1 MPNNAQ
7 NVSVGKPK
15 VGGSVFR
22 APLGTVLPTN
32 ATDELDAAY
41 ECLGFCSDA
50 GLTNNNS
57 TESEN
62 IKAWGGDTVLSV
74 QTDKQDTFNFTLLE
88 IFSIPVLKTVYGDEN
103 VVGDLETG
111 ITVIANSTEQEE
123 FVFVVDMILRG
134 GVMKRIVIP
143 DGKITNVDEIS
154 YVDNEA
160 IGYNTTLSAL
170 PDSTENQATH
180 YEYIQSP
187 PSYTVTFNTDG
198 GSAVASQTVKKNGR
212 VAKPADPTKSGYTF
226 DAWYADEEL
235 ETLYNFQTKVTSDMT
250 LYAKWTVKIAS
261 PGLSAVADSET
272 LFDTP
277 VTDIQSNVAVS
288 DGKITGTLK
297 HLDSGDIVDSW
308 GAGYFVAVQLA
319 GIDSRATSV
328 KVGMRPTYPHGGTVP
343 VDDDSGL
350 VEIINDPDLNGVF
363 KVTDKATQKFKV
375 VSTDG
380 TNTTTDIYDLSD
392 LRLAEA

>member
-15 VGGSVFR
+15 VGGAIFR
-22 APLGTVLPTN
+22 APLGTVLPVN
-32 ATDELDAAY
+32 ATDELDQAF
-41 ECLGFCSDA
+41 ECLGFCSDS

-57 TESEN
+57 TESED

-88 IFSIPVLKTVYGDEN
+88 IFSIAVLKTVYGDEN

-111 ITVIANSTEQEE
+111 ITVIANSMEQEE
-123 FVFVVDMILRG
+123 FVFVVDMTLRG

-160 IGYNTTLSAL
+160 IGFNTTLSAL

-180 YEYIQSP
+180 YEYIQAP

-198 GSAVASQTVKKNGR
+198 GSLIASQTVKKNGR
-212 VAKPADPTKSGYTF
+212 ASKPADPTKTGYAF
-226 DAWYADEEL
+226 EAWYADEEL
-235 ETLYNFQTKVTSDMT
+235 DTLYNFQSKVTSDIT
-250 LYAKWTVKIAS
+250 LYAKWAVKIAS
-261 PGLSAVADSET
+261 PGLSAVDSSQT

-277 VTDIQSNVAVS
+277 VTDIQSDVS
-288 DGKITGTLK
+288 VTDGRITGTLK
-297 HLDSGDIVDSW
+297 YLDSGAIAEHW
-308 GAGYFVAVQLA
+308 GEGYFMALQLA
-319 GIDSRATSV
+319 DIDERATSV
-328 KVGMRPTYPHGGTVP
+328 LVGMDPSEG
-343 VDDDSGL
+343 SGL
-350 VEIINDPDLNGVF
+350 IEIIDDPDKNGVF
-363 KVTDKATQKFKV
+363 KVTDKNVQVFKI
-375 VSTDG
+375 VSSDG
-380 TNTTTDIYDLSD
+380 TNVTTDTYDLTG
-392 LRLAEA
+392 LRMAEG